1 MPRHPIPRRPTRL
14 PAATKTRPVDGG
26 ADRSTGAVRDSLAV
40 GLATAAY
47 GISFGALSVA
57 AGLDIWQTCF
67 LSLVMFTGGS
77 QFALV
82 GVLASGGVAAG
93 GSAIATAAMLGIRNV
108 VYGMRMKPIVDRGG
122 LWRGASPPPGSRST
136 SRPRSRSRSPSDRAA
151 RVGFWVTGV
160 VIFVGW
166 NLTTLAGALI
176 GDALGDTRAWGLDAA
191 AAAAFLGL
199 LWPRLK
205 RFQAGAVAVGAAVVA
220 TLTTP
225 VLMPGLPVLVA
236 AVVAVVVGWFDLV
249 RTAGARHDH
258 LAHHPHRVGGDA
270 RAEARRATSCPPGSS
285 SASVRR
291 ASPTCSRSRCSP
303 RSSPC
308 RRSAPG
314 QAIVIDARVPA
325 RHRRGRPLRAA
336 GAVHRRRDRRGA
348 VAAGIRAFT

>member
-1 MPRHPIPRRPTRL
+1 MEERETSTGRPTVL
-14 PAATKTRPVDGG
+14 
-26 ADRSTGAVRDSLAV
+26 RDSVGV

-57 AGLDIWQTCF
+57 AGLDVWQTCF

-82 GVLASGGVAAG
+82 GVLASGGLAAG
-93 GSAIATAAMLGIRNV
+93 GSAIATAALLGIRNV
-108 VYGMRMKPIVDRGG
+108 VYGMRMKPIVDGAPADGG
-122 LWRGASPPPGSRST
+122 RASIWRTVAAAWITIDEST
-136 SRPRSRSRSPSDRAA
+136 AVALAQTDDRAA
-151 RVGFWVTGV
+151 RRGFWLTGI

-205 RFQAGAVAVGAAVVA
+205 RFQAGAVAVAAALVA

-236 AVVAVVVGWFDLV
+236 ALVAVVVGWFDLF
-249 RTAGARHDH
+249 
-258 LAHHPHRVGGDA
+258 
-270 RAEARRATSCPPGSS
+270 S
-285 SASVRR
+285 
-291 ASPTCSRSRCSP
+291 
-303 RSSPC
+303 
-308 RRSAPG
+308 RRSAS
-314 QAIVIDARVPA
+314 
-325 RHRRGRPLRAA
+325 
-336 GAVHRRRDRRGA
+336 
-348 VAAGIRAFT
+348 